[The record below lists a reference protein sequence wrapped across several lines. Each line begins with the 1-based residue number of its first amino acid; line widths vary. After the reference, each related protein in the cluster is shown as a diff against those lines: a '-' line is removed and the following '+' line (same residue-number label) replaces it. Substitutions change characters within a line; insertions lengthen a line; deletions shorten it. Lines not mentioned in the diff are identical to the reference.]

1 MRTRAFQRRVQGS
14 DGAST
19 VCGGSLL
26 FLLALI
32 LIVGGA
38 APAAAMDFGFV
49 RVTATSI
56 DFGQAY
62 AGATFTGNST
72 VTVMAPAGLNFR
84 VALGGG
90 FHYSA
95 GFRHLKQNDGA
106 ETIPYNLYQDAG
118 CTLAFGDAGLGDTFP
133 AGSGVAVS
141 GIGRDVLITIY
152 GRMTVPSRAPP
163 GLYLD
168 SIVIAVTY

>member
-1 MRTRAFQRRVQGS
+1 MQTRAFLRRVQGS

-32 LIVGGA
+32 LILNGA
-38 APAAAMDFGFV
+38 VPAAATDSGFV
-49 RVTATSI
+49 SVTATSI
-56 DFGQAY
+56 DFGQVY
-62 AGATFTGNST
+62 AGATFSGIGT
-72 VTVMAPAGLNFR
+72 VTFTAPAGLNFR

-90 FHYSA
+90 FYYSA

-118 CTLAFGDAGLGDTFP
+118 CTLAFGDAGLGDTFAP
-133 AGSGVAVS
+133 GSGVAGS
-141 GIGRDVLITIY
+141 GIGRDVLIRVY
-152 GRMTVPSRAPP
+152 GRLTVLSSAPP

-168 SIVIAVTY
+168 SVVVSVTY